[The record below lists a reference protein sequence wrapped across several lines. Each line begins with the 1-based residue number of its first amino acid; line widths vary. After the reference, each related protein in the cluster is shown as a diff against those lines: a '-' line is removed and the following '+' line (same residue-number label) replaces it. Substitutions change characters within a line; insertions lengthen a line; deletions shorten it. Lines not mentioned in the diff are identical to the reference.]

1 MKYRKFFIL
10 VLIIIIAV
18 GAVGCEKNGQT
29 VDNKENEA
37 IEDNIDFTPV
47 EGGSVIL
54 PLTKFDT
61 LNPLLT
67 ENSNYYYFSKLVFE
81 GLFEFNDELN
91 IQEQLAES
99 YQIKED
105 GRVIEI
111 KLKDN
116 IYWHDG
122 QKFSADDIAF
132 TINTIKYANTDSTY
146 NTMFSNAMGSF
157 RPTDLRR
164 IMDVSIL
171 DERNLVISFDR
182 AFSNNLEVLTF
193 PIIPKHNFI
202 TETGK
207 NTGFIN
213 ALKLEDYVPI
223 GTGPYKFQ
231 TYEKMKQIKLVAN
244 DNYRN
249 GRPYIDEIVGRVLD
263 SEEDILTAFETGQI
277 NVATTIGVDWEKYSQ
292 NNRIRTI
299 EYVSSN
305 YEFLGFN
312 FENEIFAGENGKEL
326 RKIINYAIDRQS
338 IISNLYLGHG
348 TQIDVPIHPDSWLL
362 GDSGHVYGYN
372 LEMAKKDFEKLNI
385 NNSEDDKE
393 EVLTFNLLTNTY
405 NPIRLRTAEMIK
417 EDLEKIGIN
426 VNIFPERKKQDNIT
440 KEDIQEQWNEVNEIL
455 ESGEFDMVLLG
466 WQLSVIPDLSF
477 IFHSSQIPYSTNII
491 RYNNETMDAL
501 LEKAFLN
508 GNRADKLN
516 NYKELQNFIVEDL
529 PYISLF
535 FKNKAL
541 LIDNKIKGELEP
553 NFYNPYRGI
562 ERSYIPKDLQ

>member
-213 ALKLEDYVPI
+213 ALKSEDYVPI